1 MTETVRLRPATL
13 EDAERLFQ
21 WRNDSLTR
29 AQSLQ
34 QQPVEWQAHLNW
46 LQASLQNPDRQL
58 FIAESAELT
67 GQEQLLTL
75 GTVRA
80 DKSGET
86 FELSWTVA
94 PEERGKGWGRK
105 MVAALIDQLPAGV
118 AYQAVVLN
126 TNPVSQRIAAG
137 LGMVVKSSSP
147 SQTIF
152 AGRKQ
157 AL

>member
-1 MTETVRLRPATL
+1 MGEVRLRPATIA
-13 EDAERLFQ
+13 DAQLLFA
-21 WRNDSLTR
+21 WRNDPLTR
-29 AQSLQ
+29 TQSIRT
-34 QQPVEWQAHLNW
+34 QPVEWESHLAW
-46 LQASLQNPDRQL
+46 LAASLQNPDRQL
-58 FIAESAELT
+58 FIAEQALPV
-67 GQEQLLTL
+67 EQATVVL

-80 DKSGET
+80 DKMDEEY
-86 FELSWTVA
+86 ELSWTVA
-94 PEERGKGWGRK
+94 PEQRGNEWGRK

>member
-1 MTETVRLRPATL
+1 MGEVRLRPATIA
-13 EDAERLFQ
+13 DAQLLFA
-21 WRNDSLTR
+21 WRNDPLTR
-29 AQSLQ
+29 TQSIRT
-34 QQPVEWQAHLNW
+34 QPVEWESHLAW
-46 LQASLQNPDRQL
+46 LAASLQNPDRQL
-58 FIAESAELT
+58 FIAEQALPV
-67 GQEQLLTL
+67 EQATVVL

-80 DKSGET
+80 DKMDEEY
-86 FELSWTVA
+86 ELSWTVA
-94 PEERGKGWGRK
+94 PEQRGNGWGRK

-147 SQTIF
+147 CKAIF

>member
-1 MTETVRLRPATL
+1 MGEVRLRPATIA
-13 EDAERLFQ
+13 DAQLLFA
-21 WRNDSLTR
+21 WRNDPLTR
-29 AQSLQ
+29 TQSIRT
-34 QQPVEWQAHLNW
+34 QPVEWESHLAW
-46 LQASLQNPDRQL
+46 LAASLQNPDRQL
-58 FIAESAELT
+58 FIAEQALPV
-67 GQEQLLTL
+67 EQATVVL

-80 DKSGET
+80 DKMDEEY
-86 FELSWTVA
+86 ELSWTVA
-94 PEERGKGWGRK
+94 PEQRGNGWGRK

-118 AYQAVVLN
+118 ANQAVVLN

>member
-1 MTETVRLRPATL
+1 MGEVRLRPATIA
-13 EDAERLFQ
+13 DAQLLFA
-21 WRNDSLTR
+21 WRNDPLTR
-29 AQSLQ
+29 TQSIRT
-34 QQPVEWQAHLNW
+34 QPVEWESHLAW
-46 LQASLQNPDRQL
+46 LAASLQNPDRQL
-58 FIAESAELT
+58 FIAEQALPV
-67 GQEQLLTL
+67 EQATDVL

-80 DKSGET
+80 DKMDEEY
-86 FELSWTVA
+86 ELSWTVA
-94 PEERGKGWGRK
+94 PEQRGYGWGRK

>member
-1 MTETVRLRPATL
+1 MGEVRLRPATIA
-13 EDAERLFQ
+13 DAQLLFA
-21 WRNDSLTR
+21 WRNDPLTR
-29 AQSLQ
+29 TQSIRT
-34 QQPVEWQAHLNW
+34 QPVEWESHLAW
-46 LQASLQNPDRQL
+46 LAASLQNPDRQL
-58 FIAESAELT
+58 FIAEQALPV
-67 GQEQLLTL
+67 EQATVVL

-80 DKSGET
+80 DKMDEEY
-86 FELSWTVA
+86 ELSWTVA
-94 PEERGKGWGRK
+94 PEQRGNGWGRK